1 MGIRQP
7 YVGSSSFDGQ
17 AVSDSLSEYEVGLL
31 YLIIEDQGQTD
42 FSFLAPLVEEQSLA
56 SVLLTQATEAIAGLA
71 LKTCHELDVPLLIE
85 DDVDLAKK
93 IGADGVHLVN
103 PKALA
108 FARKTLAE
116 DAVVGVSCG
125 PTRHEA
131 MELGEQE
138 PDYILF
144 GGYADEQDPSPVDQE
159 LVAWWLEMMEI
170 PIVAVARNEEEADQ
184 LRAIDCDFVARC

>member
-1 MGIRQP
+1 MTAEAL
-7 YVGSSSFDGQ
+7 D
-17 AVSDSLSEYEVGLL
+17 DYETGLL

-42 FSFLAPLVEEQSLA
+42 FAFLAPLIKEQSLA
-56 SVLLTQATEAIAGLA
+56 SVLLTQATEATAVLA
-71 LKTCHELDVPLLIE
+71 LKTCRDLDVPLLIE

-103 PKALA
+103 PKALT
-108 FARKTLAE
+108 FARNTLAE

-144 GGYADEQDPSPVDQE
+144 GGYAADQDPAPVDQD

-170 PIVAVARNEEEADQ
+170 PIVAVARTDDETKQ
-184 LRAIDCDFVARC
+184 LRLIDCDFIGRFAS